1 MYLTLNSPRPLYS
14 SVLYTIPLGHFG
26 LPCGSTA
33 GKESTCGSGGLG
45 LIPWV
50 GKIPWR
56 KDGVPTPVF
65 WPGEFHG
72 LYSSRGRKESDTTE

>member
-33 GKESTCGSGGLG
+33 GKESTCGSGDLG
-45 LIPWV
+45 WEDLLEK
-50 GKIPWR
+50 GKITHASILAWR
-56 KDGVPTPVF
+56 ITWTV
-65 WPGEFHG
+65 
-72 LYSSRGRKESDTTE
+72 